1 MGFLKSFF
9 GAMAAAEISEKKRV
23 AREREQ
29 EVKTSINNVDKILKY
44 ESSFLEYLAQINC
57 RNADYDELISDDQI
71 ENGYTSSSDVWQAQ
85 HTIDEYKRKLKE
97 FMRLGG
103 DPSFVYDLR
112 KMDLYI
118 EIVTRLKEYGWLDK
132 QEQYVK
138 LADDTYWL
146 DSDWEKE
153 QVKRD
158 WLSELLTLSSNEIK
172 QVARKGHSDFIP
184 YDTAGEH
191 TVHIKDAYFLPQ
203 SRDVGTELFQ
213 VSISIKLTDEYII
226 FYDGDTREEMH
237 YKSNVSNCS
246 VQVLCA
252 EFTSNLTA
260 VDMNGVCVIIN
271 ASEVGQVQCFYEEH
285 NARVQNE
292 NRQAYEGID
301 TLSGVEFERVCKR
314 LLESMGFTV
323 ETTKAS
329 GDGGIDLIG
338 YNTQPLL
345 SGKYIIQCK
354 RYAGSVGEPIIRD
367 LYGVVTSERANKGI
381 LITTG
386 HFTKSAI
393 GFAENKPI
401 ELIDGAQL
409 KKLIVQYLGA
419 GSLPTSQTQSA
430 NSSVV
435 VHSTTYHTAN
445 KPVSTSA
452 QKSVYTQSTDATDS
466 SPFVHT
472 VAITVVLGQN
482 SMNSQDF
489 ARWEAQLTQNPTDL
503 KVRCRLAEILHNA
516 IVGRISDANV
526 SVTDFQNAAQQLS
539 NLIKP
544 IIDET
549 TPGRSRQE
557 DYRYYM
563 ACAVAG
569 ECDIWTGN
577 IVDAIIKWDTIA
589 DVWNELSGEAMFCS
603 NFRAELLVSVV
614 SCLELMG
621 FGDIADN
628 YRNYW
633 IKRLEAENINLQ
645 QNGMLF
651 TMFGN
656 SEAVEKLESP
666 VLEPTLVG
674 FILSSSDNSSV
685 LMCENGVQFSS
696 LEAWSIENCG
706 SGLIIREKESSEN
719 TEILKDLDAHVSART
734 ADVRA
739 YFGEKYA

>member
-1 MGFLKSFF
+1 MSFWKSFF
-9 GAMAAAEISEKKRV
+9 GAMAAAEISEKKR
-23 AREREQ
+23 AAQERERAAKAEY
-29 EVKTSINNVDKILKY
+29 N
-44 ESSFLEYLAQINC
+44 ESQKVYRLEMSFFDYLEKINC
-57 RNADYDELISDDQI
+57 VNASFNDYEEKRTVTGDSWEVSRIIDGLK
-71 ENGYTSSSDVWQAQ
+71 AQ
-85 HTIDEYKRKLKE
+85 LKE
-97 FMRLGG
+97 YVALGG
-103 DPSFVYDLR
+103 EAVYIYDFE
-112 KMDLYI
+112 KMDMYI
-118 EIVTRLKEYGWLDK
+118 EIVKRLKEYGWLDK
-132 QEQYVK
+132 QEKYVK
-138 LADDTYWL
+138 YADDTYWL
-146 DSDWEKE
+146 DRDWENE

-158 WLSELLTLSSNEIK
+158 WLSELLTLTSNEVK
-172 QVARKGHSDFIP
+172 QVTRKDSDSFVPFDLI
-184 YDTAGEH
+184 GENA
-191 TVHIKDAYFLPQ
+191 VRIQNAYFLPQ
-203 SRDVGTELFQ
+203 SQDAGTEMFQ
-213 VSISIKLTDEYII
+213 ASIAIKLTDEHII
-226 FYDGDTREEMH
+226 FYDSDTREEMH
-237 YKSNVSNCS
+237 YKTTVANSS
-246 VQVLCA
+246 VQVLCTR
-252 EFTSNLTA
+252 FTSDLTA
-260 VDMNGVCVIIN
+260 VDLNGIYVIIKTN
-271 ASEVGQVQCFYEEH
+271 EVAQVEKFYKEH
-285 NARVQNE
+285 NTRVQNE

-301 TLSGVEFERVCKR
+301 TLSGIEFEHVCKR

-393 GFAENKPI
+393 SFAENKPI
-401 ELIDGAQL
+401 ELMDGAQL

-419 GSLPTSQTQSA
+419 GSLPTSQTQSV
-430 NSSVV
+430 NSSEVL
-435 VHSTTYHTAN
+435 HSTTYHTAN
-445 KPVSTSA
+445 KPVATSV
-452 QKSVYTQSTDATDS
+452 QKSVYTQSTDATDA

-472 VAITVVLGQN
+472 AAITAVLGQN
-482 SMNSQDF
+482 SMNSQGF
-489 ARWEAQLTQNPTDL
+489 ARWEAQLAQNPADL

-526 SVTDFQNAAQQLS
+526 SATDFQNAAQQLS

-544 IIDET
+544 IINET
-549 TPGRSRQE
+549 APGKSRQE

-563 ACAVAG
+563 ACAVSG
-569 ECDIWTGN
+569 ECDAWTGN
-577 IVDAIIKWDTIA
+577 IVDAIIKWDAIA
-589 DVWNELSGEAMFCS
+589 DSWSELSGEAMFCS

-633 IKRLEAENINLQ
+633 IERLEAENITLQ

-651 TMFGN
+651 TVFGN
-656 SEAVEKLESP
+656 SEAIEKLDTP

-685 LMCENGVQFSS
+685 LMCENGVQFNS
-696 LEAWSIENCG
+696 LESWLIEYYGN
-706 SGLIIREKESSEN
+706 GLVIREKESFDS
-719 TEILKDLDAHVSART
+719 TEILKDLGEHVATRSG
-734 ADVRA
+734 DVLA